1 LLVELMPAPD
11 LIRLQSCLF
20 FEFVEYSRYHSRS
33 PTLKNKILMQGSPA
47 AAFAYAAYGARCR
60 WPEAEDLI
68 LSGDTAASPA
78 LSTGIR
84 DILDLS
90 QWAPSWE
97 SQAVSY
103 ARLFLKSGWPALE
116 DKMARGECHPQVAYE
131 YAVNVLQGPLPEA
144 VETALK
150 IQSYGD
156 VGKDC
161 IGKYFDFTAVKRSQ
175 HSQGNATS
183 SSTP

>member
-1 LLVELMPAPD
+1 MPAPD
-11 LIRLQSCLF
+11 LIQLQSCLF
-20 FEFVEYSRYHSRS
+20 FEFIEYTRYHNGS
-33 PTLKNKILMQGSPA
+33 PTLKHEILAQGFPA
-47 AAFAYAAYGARCR
+47 AAFAYAAYGERRR
-60 WPEAEDLI
+60 WPEAENLI

-90 QWAPSWE
+90 QWASSWE
-97 SQAVSY
+97 SQPVTY
-103 ARLFLKSGWPALE
+103 ARLFLNSGWPALE
-116 DKMARGECHPQVAYE
+116 YKMARGECHPQVAYE

-161 IGKYFDFTAVKRSQ
+161 ISKYFDFAAVKRSQ